1 MNLAVIIGVE
11 KYKSA
16 DFDNLLACKND
27 AKVIGDVLND
37 VKDIQETL
45 FINDNEAGY
54 EVKRKIS
61 ELVEKYKGE
70 EIDEFIFYFTGH
82 GDRYDDDFFYL
93 LSDFDLRKR
102 ESTGLRNSEVDDW
115 IKTLSPKL
123 FVKIV
128 DACFSGTQY
137 IKSESNTES
146 ELKKSAQK
154 YGLNDIYFWFSSRE
168 NQTSFAGKEFSRFTE
183 SILTAVSEHNGDV
196 RYRDIMASVADD
208 LSKNEDSKPIFVTQA
223 DNIEKFGHVT
233 TATHKI
239 IYEAFGLDEPSVIP
253 QTNDLRSP
261 MNDSAVNKEDTRPSK
276 RKETS
281 IFELVKTKSDE
292 ICFSEDKLLKFLDS
306 FNENMSSWDADL
318 LSVYEINKE
327 SDLRTHHVPNIKE
340 VGNWLMKNITKNYFS
355 KPTYAESTFEV
366 EEYKALPEKPS
377 MTNVSQRLGFNIARS
392 ISQRTNTEYKLE
404 KITKTKKY
412 IDGFDYTHSAENR
425 ILKFLFKPK
434 IELGQAISLYIVP
447 IYSNT
452 HIVHH
457 VAYEVLT
464 RNNWKSFSSPRC
476 SSWKMIKTN
485 TSSIESAHLVS
496 DKIQTEVKSWIEELF
511 KKSIE

>member
-1 MNLAVIIGVE
+1 MNLAIIIGVE

-16 DFDNLLACKND
+16 NFDNLLACKND

-45 FINDNEAGY
+45 YINDNEAGY

-93 LSDFDLRKR
+93 LSDFDLTKR

-123 FVKIV
+123 CVKIV

-137 IKSESNTES
+137 IKSEPNTES

-168 NQTSFAGKEFSRFTE
+168 NQTSFAGKDFSRFTE
-183 SILTAVSEHNGDV
+183 SILTGITEYNGDV
-196 RYRDIMASVADD
+196 RYRDIMAFVADD
-208 LSKNEDSKPIFVTQA
+208 LSSNEDSKPIFVTQA

-233 TATHKI
+233 KATHKI
-239 IYEAFGLDEPSVIP
+239 IYDAFGMDLDESSTNNPSDGL
-253 QTNDLRSP
+253 QKFST
-261 MNDSAVNKEDTRPSK
+261 
-276 RKETS
+276 ETS
-281 IFELVKTKSDE
+281 SYEEESVSSEEKEPSIFDLIKIKSDKV
-292 ICFSEDKLLKFLDS
+292 CFNEEKLLSFIKT
-306 FNENMSSWDADL
+306 FNENMLKWDEEL
-318 LSVYEINKE
+318 HSIYEIVTE
-327 SDLRTHHVPNIKE
+327 FDLNPYQVPNEEEI
-340 VGNWLMKNITKNYFS
+340 GNWLDKNKSKNYFS
-355 KPTYAESTFEV
+355 EPRFNTTSFEV
-366 EEYKALPEKPS
+366 EEYKALPEDKLKDAMS
-377 MTNVSQRLGFNIARS
+377 RSLGFGLG
-392 ISQRTNTEYKLE
+392 QRKTEYKLE
-404 KITKTKKY
+404 KVTKTKKF
-412 IDGFDYTHSAENR
+412 IDGFEYTHSSENR
-425 ILKFLFKPK
+425 ILKVIFKPK
-434 IELGQAISLYIVP
+434 VELAKPLSLYIVP

-457 VAYEVLT
+457 VAFEELK
-464 RNNWKSFSSPRC
+464 RNDWKSFSRPKC
-476 SSWKMIKTN
+476 ASWKMVKTN
-485 TSSIESAHLVS
+485 IDSIEDAYSVS
-496 DKIQTEVKSWIEELF
+496 LKIQSEVKLWIESLLRKIVE
-511 KKSIE
+511 